1 MKFATSDAFLG
12 DVEVRKE
19 FEEHEIDLL
28 LFIFPKLFSTN
39 EKIRPIV
46 FDGIKK
52 VAKHESSNS
61 PLSALVSKLKL
72 NPEISTSKLEAQI
85 NALVDFELLSCTLD
99 KVFACQ
105 MHQDPALLSIVL
117 LLGTSLMQN
126 FRNKEKGVSVL
137 QKLLALTMLA
147 IERLNILPVKTEDEN
162 QPPKS
167 IDNSAEAIEMSF
179 KLKAVP
185 VFVFE
190 SIVETMKLLPKFCS
204 DPKLQ
209 LESCIQTLV
218 LGSSLKSVGLDSAA
232 QKSFEIFDGKD
243 WQILLAKI
251 SALKVPKQ
259 IFSINNVEFD
269 SEKLESHFFRAQLY
283 CSKQVS
289 SNFEKDKL
297 ASLLPYILSA
307 LTTDNKKVRKATLK
321 CFEDVLGQATKKVK
335 SAAYLPLL
343 QHMVNHKAEIMSN
356 AANLADVMSEFS
368 AVESNELVLDN
379 LLTLVIACESSEILV
394 QVITVTISYD
404 LLITYVSLTNIS
416 SRSDN
421 DNFDN

>member
-1 MKFATSDAFLG
+1 MTFVTSDAFLS
-12 DVEVRKE
+12 DVEVRKQ
-19 FEEHEIDLL
+19 FEEYEIDLT

-52 VAKHESSNS
+52 VAKHSSSNS

-72 NPEISTSKLEAQI
+72 DLEISTSKLETQI
-85 NALVDFELLSCTLD
+85 NALVDFELLSYTLD
-99 KVFACQ
+99 KIFACQ
-105 MHQDPALLSIVL
+105 VHQEPALLSIVL
-117 LLGTSLMQN
+117 LLGSSLMQN
-126 FRNKEKGVSVL
+126 FRNKEKGISVL

-147 IERLNILPVKTEDEN
+147 IERLDILAVKTGDEN
-162 QPPKS
+162 QPKL
-167 IDNSAEAIEMSF
+167 IDNSAEAIEMSY

-185 VFVFE
+185 AFAFE
-190 SIVETMKLLPKFCS
+190 SIVDTMKSLPKFCS
-204 DPKLQ
+204 DPKVQ

-232 QKSFEIFDGKD
+232 QKSHEIFDGKE

-251 SALKVPKQ
+251 SALKVPKK
-259 IFSINNVEFD
+259 IFSIQNVEFD
-269 SEKLESHFFRAQLY
+269 SEKLESLFFKAQLY

-289 SNFEKDKL
+289 SHFEKDKL
-297 ASLLPYILSA
+297 ASLLPYLLSA

-356 AANLADVMSEFS
+356 AANLADVMNEFS
-368 AVESNELVLDN
+368 DVESNESVLDN
-379 LLTLVIACESSEILV
+379 LLALIIACESSEILV
-394 QVITVTISYD
+394 QVTTLPIY
-404 LLITYVSLTNIS
+404 
-416 SRSDN
+416 
-421 DNFDN
+421 